1 MVGLLVSI
9 GTFALRPVGS
19 PRRTDLRLIKAVCAT
34 ALVSLALAGCGG
46 GDPVTVNST
55 AASTAKAAAAATVT
69 ISGTPTTGATVGT
82 NYSFT
87 PTASDSDGG
96 QLTFSIQNAPAW
108 ATFNTATGQLSGSP
122 KATDTGSTLNIVIA
136 AADGSARASLPAFT
150 ITVTSTPGTPTP
162 TTGTA
167 TVSWVAPTQNTDGTA
182 LTDLAGF
189 NIYYGISSS
198 SLTQKI
204 QVQGP
209 GTTNYVVTGLSTGT
223 WYFAVSSVATDGAE
237 SAYSA
242 VSSKTIT

>member
-1 MVGLLVSI
+1 M
-9 GTFALRPVGS
+9 
-19 PRRTDLRLIKAVCAT
+19 RLIKAVCAT

-55 AASTAKAAAAATVT
+55 AASTAKAAAATVT

-108 ATFNTATGQLSGSP
+108 AAFSTATGQLSGSP
-122 KATDTGSTLNIVIA
+122 KATDTGSTLNIVIT
-136 AADGSARASLPAFT
+136 AADGSVKASLPAFT
-150 ITVTSTPGTPTP
+150 ITVTATPTP

-167 TVSWVAPTQNTDGTA
+167 TVSWVAPTQNTNGTP

-189 NIYYGISSS
+189 NIHYGSSSS

-209 GTTNYVVTGLSTGT
+209 GITNYVVTGLSTGT